1 VTIDVRVQ
9 PRAKRNAL
17 VAGGDGGWKLY
28 LTAPA
33 VEGQANDALVEFF
46 SKGLRIPRARVR
58 ILSGERS
65 RRKRVSLDDVTAAA
79 LGALAAAG

>member
-1 VTIDVRVQ
+1 MTIDVRVQ

-17 VAGGDGGWKLY
+17 VASGDGAWKLY

-46 SKGLRIPRARVR
+46 SKGLRIPRRRVR

-65 RRKRVSLDDVTAAA
+65 RRKVVLLDGVTGAD
-79 LGALAAAG
+79 LDALAVAR